1 MSILDEDLMRTE
13 TAKITKEYFGKL
25 YDVVDNALNTSA
37 LDPNAMLTYKEA
49 SYFAERYQQVEQLL
63 AAQNKK
69 LQEFKDDLCY
79 FAIYIDNLERNSDL
93 KCTSQEH
100 KDRIKKYL
108 YPLAFFAA

>member
-1 MSILDEDLMRTE
+1 MSILDEDLMKTE

-25 YDVVDNALNTSA
+25 YDIVDNALKTSA

-49 SYFAERYQQVEQLL
+49 LYFAERYQQMEQLL
-63 AAQNKK
+63 VTQNKK
-69 LQEFKDDLCY
+69 LQELKDDLRY
-79 FAIYIDNLERNSDL
+79 FAIYIDNLERDSNL

-100 KDRIKKYL
+100 KDRIKKYG